1 MSDPILIPEP
11 LTQKLA
17 EDQCDN
23 PKIAAFVKELVRQ
36 ELSIVGDGDRPL
48 PVWVGAK
55 DVAKLF
61 SVSSDHVRK
70 IRSTAKWVEGAEFV
84 KSGSKR
90 PTFHYRLSLVR
101 HWESVRFFPN
111 AQMLQ
116 SAARKKLAD
125 EDRRKLRSA
134 ERVLRRSSKPAK
146 AA

>member
-1 MSDPILIPEP
+1 MSDLPIISAEH
-11 LTQKLA
+11 QSQLA
-17 EDQCDN
+17 EFRCDH
-23 PKIAAFVKELVRQ
+23 PELF
-36 ELSIVGDGDRPL
+36 ELLRSMVWHELNLMEDGDRPL

-116 SAARKKLAD
+116 AAARERQAQ
-125 EDRRKLRSA
+125 EDRKKLRSA
-134 ERVLRRSSKPAK
+134 ERSKATVVNLG
-146 AA
+146 